1 MIDRTKIDIFKF
13 DWDKGNI
20 NKNWIKHKVTNEEAE
35 EIFFNEPL
43 TIFEDLKHSSKEE
56 RFVAYGTTDEGKK
69 LTIIFIIRKNKIR
82 IISTRDQN
90 RKEEKI
96 YEKA

>member
-1 MIDRTKIDIFKF
+1 MVDRTKIELLEF
-13 DWDKGNI
+13 DWDKGNT
-20 NKNWIKHKVTNEEAE
+20 NKKWIKHKVTNEEAE

-43 TIFEDLKHSSKEE
+43 TIFEDLNHSSKEE
-56 RFVAYGTTDEGKK
+56 RFVSYGRTDEGRK

-82 IISTRDQN
+82 IISARDQN
-90 RKEEKI
+90 RKEGKI